1 MEGRE
6 ALLVQIALGKE
17 DAHQTGFPCLSATP
31 GEAADL
37 GYTPCPRSAEP
48 TDHPVLSQWAPGLM
62 EAASSCCRTTGRT
75 LSWRDQ
81 KPWAAYLAARQ
92 G

>member
-31 GEAADL
+31 GEAAGV

-48 TDHPVLSQWAPGLM
+48 TDHPVLSQ
-62 EAASSCCRTTGRT
+62 
-75 LSWRDQ
+75 
-81 KPWAAYLAARQ
+81 
-92 G
+92 

>member
-6 ALLVQIALGKE
+6 ALLVQIVLGKE

-48 TDHPVLSQWAPGLM
+48 TDHLSFPSGLL
-62 EAASSCCRTTGRT
+62 A
-75 LSWRDQ
+75 SWRL
-81 KPWAAYLAARQ
+81 PAAAAERQ
-92 G
+92 AELSPREIRSPGQPI